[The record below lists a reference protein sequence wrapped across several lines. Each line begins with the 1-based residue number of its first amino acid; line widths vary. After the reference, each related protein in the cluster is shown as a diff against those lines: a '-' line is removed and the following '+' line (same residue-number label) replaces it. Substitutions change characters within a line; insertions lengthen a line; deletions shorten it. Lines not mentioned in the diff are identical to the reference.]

1 MTDAY
6 VPERPSRAQ
15 RVRARV
21 WRLRPGGEFERVRQT
36 GRSWPHRLLI
46 VIVQPRADEP
56 SARSRVAVT
65 AGKRLGNAVVR
76 NRIKRRLREAIR
88 LVYPQLASGYDVI
101 VIARAPIIG
110 AEVVQIT
117 TALSEVLK
125 RARIWPVESSA

>member
-6 VPERPSRAQ
+6 VPEALSRPAPG
-15 RVRARV
+15 RVRV

-125 RARIWPVESSA
+125 RARIWPVESTA

>member
-6 VPERPSRAQ
+6 VPESPSRPAAG
-15 RVRARV
+15 RVRV

-46 VIVQPRADEP
+46 VIVQPRADGL

-88 LVYPQLASGYDVI
+88 LIYPQLASGYDVI

-110 AEVVQIT
+110 VEVAPIT
-117 TALSEVLK
+117 AALSEVLK
-125 RARIWPVESSA
+125 RARIWPVESPA

>member
-6 VPERPSRAQ
+6 VPESPSRPAPG
-15 RVRARV
+15 RVRV

-46 VIVQPRADEP
+46 VIVQPRSDGP

-88 LVYPQLASGYDVI
+88 LIYPQLASGYDVI

-110 AEVVQIT
+110 VEVAPIT
-117 TALSEVLK
+117 AALGEVLK
-125 RARIWPVESSA
+125 RARIWPVESPA

>member
-6 VPERPSRAQ
+6 VPEALSRPAPG
-15 RVRARV
+15 RVRV

>member
-1 MTDAY
+1 MTDAR
-6 VPERPSRAQ
+6 VPEPRSRSTGA
-15 RVRARV
+15 RARV

-46 VIVQPRADEP
+46 VIVQPRTGEP
-56 SARSRVAVT
+56 SARSRVAVA

-88 LVYPQLASGYDVI
+88 QVYPQLALGYDII
-101 VIARAPIIG
+101 VIARAPIIE
-110 AEVVQIT
+110 AEVAQVKA
-117 TALSEVLK
+117 ALSEVLR

>member
-6 VPERPSRAQ
+6 VPESPSRPAPG
-15 RVRARV
+15 RARV

-56 SARSRVAVT
+56 AARSRVAIA
-65 AGKRLGNAVVR
+65 AGKRLGKAVVR

-88 LVYPQLASGYDVI
+88 QVYPQLASGYDLI
-101 VIARAPIIG
+101 VIARAPIIE
-110 AEVVQIT
+110 AEVAQVT
-117 TALSEVLK
+117 AALSEVLR
-125 RARIWPVESSA
+125 RARIWPVESNA